1 MRRTSLILLSLPMLA
16 NGLFMLLA
24 PATWYGFV
32 PGVSDTGPF
41 NPHFVRDI
49 GAAYAVAA
57 GGLLALARYAAAW
70 PAAVAGGSFLL
81 LHAAVHV
88 ADALQGRIAPAHLF
102 GDTLLVLF
110 PALIALALAWPRS
123 HLTSSLG

>member
-1 MRRTSLILLSLPMLA
+1 MRSTLLFLLGLPLLA

-24 PATWYGFV
+24 PATWYGLT
-32 PGVSDTGPF
+32 PGVSATGPF

-49 GAAYAVAA
+49 GAAYGVA
-57 GGLLALARYAAAW
+57 GGSLLALMRYAAAW
-70 PAAVAGGSFLL
+70 PAALAGDCFLL

-88 ADALQGRIAPAHLF
+88 ADALQGRIAPTH
-102 GDTLLVLF
+102 LLVDAVLVLL

-123 HLTSSLG
+123 HPTPSLG